1 VTSTK
6 TTTFNSEALSGA
18 LVKFYN
24 YGFVLQLFQAKQREH
39 RAQLEQANQL
49 QQTQLEDVQQQLRK
63 ANQQLDQAVT
73 DNEKLNDDV
82 LAKTQQVKQY
92 KKQVDGLKAE
102 VAAKHA
108 VSYMYTIISI
118 QMWWHGIKACITGSG
133 HQAPVNRYTSNG
145 AWRSLVWIL
154 WTNCYIIVLCNYA
167 SS

>member
-6 TTTFNSEALSGA
+6 TTFNSEALSGA

-24 YGFVLQLFQAKQREH
+24 YGFILQLFQAKQREH
-39 RAQLEQANQL
+39 RAQREQANQL

-102 VAAKHA
+102 VATKHE
-108 VSYMYTIISI
+108 VSYVYTIISI
-118 QMWWHGIKACITGSG
+118 QMCWHGKRVLLEVGIRLQC
-133 HQAPVNRYTSNG
+133 Y
-145 AWRSLVWIL
+145 
-154 WTNCYIIVLCNYA
+154 WTHCTVHSTFGVLSCSVLELQPQGTNNIHFN
-167 SS
+167 S